1 MENQDQIRSVYLD
14 NAATTPVARE
24 VLEAMA
30 PYFRANPGNPSSSHG
45 PGLVARNAIEEARG
59 SVAGLLGCSHKEVYF
74 TSGGTEA
81 DNLAIM
87 GTAWAEEKKKHIVT
101 GAIEHHAVLRS
112 CQFLEKQGWKVTY
125 VPVDTKGVVDPEAV
139 KKVIRRDTALVTIMH
154 ANNEIGTIQP
164 IAEIG
169 AVCRQAGVRFHTDAV
184 QTAGHIPIAV
194 DALNVDLLSISG
206 HKFYG
211 PKGVGALYIRQGTHI
226 APMLHGGGHE
236 RGRRSGTENVPGVVG
251 LGRAAKLAM
260 AEMPHEQLRQA
271 ELRDRLLDGILE
283 RVPNAFVTGS
293 RTSRLPSSASIIA
306 TNTDGEKLLRALDER
321 GISASSGSACTS
333 GSLEPSHVLLAMGFP
348 PEVAFGSLRFSL
360 GRDTTEEDIDYVLAH
375 IAEAVESAKFTPL
388 GNPFEC
394 DCIDGECG

>member
-1 MENQDQIRSVYLD
+1 VKSVYLD
-14 NAATTPVARE
+14 YAATTPVARE

-45 PGLVARNAIEEARG
+45 PGLVARNAVEQARA
-59 SVAGLLGCSHKEVYF
+59 SVAKMLGCSHREVYF

-87 GTAWAEEKKKHIVT
+87 GTAWAQEKKKHIVT
-101 GAIEHHAVLRS
+101 SAVEHHAVLRS
-112 CQFLEKQGWKVTY
+112 CQFLEKNGWKVTY
-125 VPVDTKGVVDPEAV
+125 LPVDTKGMVDPSAV
-139 KKVIRRDTALVTIMH
+139 RKAIRRGATLVTIMH
-154 ANNEIGTIQP
+154 ANNEVGTIQP

-169 AVCRQAGVRFHTDAV
+169 AICREAGVRFHTDAV
-184 QTAGHIPIAV
+184 QTAGHIPISV

-226 APMLHGGGHE
+226 APLFHGGGHE

-251 LGRAAKLAM
+251 LGRAAELAM
-260 AEMPHEQLRQA
+260 AEMPTEDPRQA
-271 ELRDRLLDGILE
+271 VLRDKLLEGILE

-293 RTSRLPSSASIIA
+293 RTNRLPNNASVIA
-306 TNTDGEKLLRALDER
+306 TSTDGAALLHNLDDQ

-348 PEVAFGSLRFSL
+348 PVVAFGSLRLSI
-360 GRDTTEEDIDYVLAH
+360 GRDTTEEDIDYVLPH
-375 IAEAVESAKFTPL
+375 IAQAFESAKSAL
-388 GNPFEC
+388 SDNPFEC
-394 DCIDGECG
+394 DCVDGECG